1 MKAQGFTL
9 EVQKFKD
16 PVSKIKAEGSRFKSS
31 KAQGSRF
38 KSSKVQGSRLK
49 GPKVKG
55 SRIKDQS
62 SGIQVQNKN

>member
-16 PVSKIKAEGSRFKSS
+16 PVSKIKA
-31 KAQGSRF
+31 QGSRF
-38 KSSKVQGSRLK
+38 KTSKIQGSRLK

-55 SRIKDQS
+55 SRIEDQS
-62 SGIQVQNKN
+62 SGIQVQNKNKNQNKD